1 LFVQYSQNQYSGVCI
16 IINLKQQGDKKMADE
31 KKFLVDVGMRDLP
44 FPMRVMSKVNPDG
57 QFTIANVSITARI
70 MREFEVRWIDKFI
83 QVVHEHRDRIGAKT
97 LRVNIMDYLKELNAT
112 TVRIDFDYPFFI
124 EKLTPVSKE
133 KCLVRYLCTYSAKAS
148 SIESEPKIFFKME
161 VPAITTYP
169 ASDPEKP
176 GGLFGQLSIA
186 VIEIQSRKDV
196 YPEDLVDIV
205 DKHALS
211 PVYSFLTEEDQ
222 IFIIQKVHSEK
233 KTSVVMTDGIRG
245 ELAHNPDIGWYS
257 VRASNFGMLHSY
269 STVIWTEKSS
279 WVPFSGYEGEI

>member
-1 LFVQYSQNQYSGVCI
+1 MV
-16 IINLKQQGDKKMADE
+16 DE

-57 QFTIANVSITARI
+57 QFTIANISINARI
-70 MREFEVRWIDKFI
+70 MHEFEARWIDKFI
-83 QVVHEHRDRIGAKT
+83 QIVHEHRDRIGTKT

-112 TVRIDFDYPFFI
+112 AVRIDFDYPFFI
-124 EKLTPVSKE
+124 EKLTPVSRE
-133 KCLVRYLCTYSAKAS
+133 KCLVRYLCTYSTKAS
-148 SIESEPKIFFKME
+148 SIESEPKIFFKIE

-169 ASDPEKP
+169 ASGPEKP

-186 VIEIQSRKDV
+186 VIEIQSKKDV

-211 PVYSFLTEEDQ
+211 PVYSFLTEDDQ

-233 KTSVVMTDGIRG
+233 KTSVVMTDGIKD
-245 ELAHNPDIGWYS
+245 ELARNRDIDWYS
-257 VRASNFGMLHSY
+257 VSCSNFGMLHSY
-269 STVIWTEKSS
+269 SAVIGTGKSS
-279 WVPFSGYEGEI
+279 WVPFSGYGGEEI